1 MFTLD
6 CIVFYTGDIASYN
19 TFLCL
24 AEQLSDLGFEKYESS
39 DPNILESYKNNN
51 TVVINSKKDLL
62 HSEYLDR
69 FSFESIYLMSK
80 HVSSK
85 QLPAFTTHATGNL
98 TAKAEFGGKP
108 FSLSKAA
115 PIKMLSFL
123 KELNKNKPST
133 TITYE
138 ATHHGPLLKTP
149 SLFVEFGGTEKE
161 INKKENAAKMKNAIL
176 VSLDAEEFYKKVALG
191 LGSGHYPSNF
201 TRFALSKNYA
211 FSHIIPAYAISE
223 YDEKT
228 LNTIINDAI
237 LNSEP
242 SPNVAVIDKKK
253 LNISNRDILIKI
265 LEEKGLEHELL

>member
-1 MFTLD
+1 MD
-6 CIVFYTGDIASYN
+6 CVVFYNGDTASYN

-24 AEQLSDLGFEKYESS
+24 TKQLSDLGFEKYETS

-51 TVVINSKKDLL
+51 AVVINSKKDLL
-62 HSEYLDR
+62 HSEYLDT

-98 TAKAEFGGKP
+98 TSHAEFGGKP

-123 KELNKNKPST
+123 KELNKNKSST
-133 TITYE
+133 MITYE

-149 SLFVEFGGTEKE
+149 SLFVEFGGSENE
-161 INKKENAAKMKNAIL
+161 INKKENAVTMSKTIL
-176 VSLDAEEFYKKVALG
+176 LSLEAEESYEKIALG

-201 TRFALSKNYA
+201 TKLALSKNYA

-228 LNTIINDAI
+228 LNMIINDAI